1 MSWLAN
7 SPGGALKLRNILSQI
22 LLWKKQNIV
31 FHHFRRRAAFYPG
44 EVIRPPLSSEQ
55 GTHVRD
61 GRWMLKRFSDVH
73 CLARTWSGPS
83 FEHYQSDISLLDGRQ
98 QNMRLGYP
106 VRTTLLASLMRFD
119 FIRARVRAQTPT
131 DWLWHLIF
139 TAVVLDFVNLAW
151 LALRSLR

>member
-7 SPGGALKLRNILSQI
+7 SPGGALKMRNILSQI
-22 LLWKKQNIV
+22 VLWKNVSRQNIV
-31 FHHFRRRAAFYPG
+31 FHHFR
-44 EVIRPPLSSEQ
+44 
-55 GTHVRD
+55 
-61 GRWMLKRFSDVH
+61 
-73 CLARTWSGPS
+73 LARTWAVPS
-83 FEHYQSDISLLDGRQ
+83 FEHYQSDFSLLDGSQ

-106 VRTTLLASLMRFD
+106 VRTTLLPSVMRFD

-139 TAVVLDFVNLAW
+139 TAVVLDFLNLAW